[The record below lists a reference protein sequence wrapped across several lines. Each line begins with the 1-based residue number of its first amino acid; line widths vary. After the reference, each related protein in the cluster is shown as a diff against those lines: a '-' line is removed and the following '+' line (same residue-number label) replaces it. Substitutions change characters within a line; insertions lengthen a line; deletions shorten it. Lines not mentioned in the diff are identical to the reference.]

1 MTHGVALPGV
11 TQVVSLAVEDA
22 GGLEGGCV
30 FPMPLS
36 SVTHACQKVRGAHSM
51 AWGGRHRSVLQ
62 EYS

>member
-1 MTHGVALPGV
+1 M

-22 GGLEGGCV
+22 GGGLEGGRA